1 MPDHPRL
8 PVRTLVGLAC
18 VASIAASRAGE
29 QSHPCASI
37 PGDAARLACYD
48 EAFGRPV
55 PSGPGATDAGVA
67 VVAGT
72 AQGGTTGAVSSSPR
86 NVPASSTAATT
97 TSVAAAMPPPE
108 ATASTGVRADTEAD
122 FGLTEADKRALDPER
137 AEKTQL
143 TSIKSTVASV
153 ARRPTKEL
161 VVTLGNGQVWVQS
174 ESVTQVALKVG
185 DVVTI
190 RKASLGSHMLVAPNR
205 AAMRV
210 RRIR

>member
-18 VASIAASRAGE
+18 VASIAAARAGE
-29 QSHPCASI
+29 QGHPCASI
-37 PGDAARLACYD
+37 PSDAARLACYD

-55 PSGPGATDAGVA
+55 GSETGARAAGTEAGATTGVEAGSKA
-67 VVAGT
+67 MA
-72 AQGGTTGAVSSSPR
+72 P
-86 NVPASSTAATT
+86 PASAAAVTAA
-97 TSVAAAMPPPE
+97 AASTRAVGVESPSA
-108 ATASTGVRADTEAD
+108 ATATAVPRADAEAD

-143 TSIKSTVASV
+143 TSIKATVASV
-153 ARRPTKEL
+153 TRRPTKEL
-161 VVTLGNGQVWVQS
+161 VVTLENGQVWVQS
-174 ESVTQVALKVG
+174 ESVTHVTLKVG

-190 RKASLGSHMLVAPNR
+190 RRASLGSHMLIAPNR

>member
-1 MPDHPRL
+1 MP
-8 PVRTLVGLAC
+8 
-18 VASIAASRAGE
+18 
-29 QSHPCASI
+29 
-37 PGDAARLACYD
+37 
-48 EAFGRPV
+48 
-55 PSGPGATDAGVA
+55 
-67 VVAGT
+67 
-72 AQGGTTGAVSSSPR
+72 
-86 NVPASSTAATT
+86 
-97 TSVAAAMPPPE
+97 
-108 ATASTGVRADTEAD
+108 RADAEAD

>member
-1 MPDHPRL
+1 MVPQ
-8 PVRTLVGLAC
+8 
-18 VASIAASRAGE
+18 ASTTATTSAAAASTK
-29 QSHPCASI
+29 SV
-37 PGDAARLACYD
+37 AA
-48 EAFGRPV
+48 E
-55 PSGPGATDAGVA
+55 SSS
-67 VVAGT
+67 AGT
-72 AQGGTTGAVSSSPR
+72 ATAVP
-86 NVPASSTAATT
+86 
-97 TSVAAAMPPPE
+97 
-108 ATASTGVRADTEAD
+108 RADAEAD

-161 VVTLGNGQVWVQS
+161 VVTLDNGQVWVQS